1 MIFRGKNIWIIH
13 LLGWLLFIILPL
25 TVMSREPDPGILFS
39 ILRSGWFWLFFFIYF
54 LAFYSNIL
62 FLIPQLFLKQKYVWY
77 VAIFLTGFLLIFYL
91 QPFEKLI
98 FRKFHEPEIQV
109 MDKGRDETFH
119 RPPPPDRP
127 FESEMKRPSE
137 ARRAESPTIDFISL
151 ILFVVIWVIGLATK
165 ISEQWRLSE
174 KRVILSEADKAYA
187 ELSFFKAQINP
198 HFLFNTLN
206 NIYALAISNSDHTAV
221 SVLRLSQMMR
231 YITEEA
237 TEDFVPLNDEID
249 CLKNYIDLQR
259 LRLNDKTKVEFEIDG
274 GLDNFKIAPLILMTF
289 VENAFK
295 YGVSSHYDNLILIRV
310 HVEENRLSFFC
321 KNSIFKDHDESDRKS
336 IGIANTKKRLEFI
349 YPKTHELRIENDG
362 KIFKVNLLLNWAQE
376 KF

>member
-1 MIFRGKNIWIIH
+1 MVFREKNIWTIH

-25 TVMSREPDPGILFS
+25 TVMSREPDPAILFL
-39 ILRSGWFWLFFFIYF
+39 ILGSGWFWLFFLIYF
-54 LAFYSNIL
+54 LVFYSNIL
-62 FLIPQLFLKQKYVWY
+62 LLIPLLFLKQKYVWY
-77 VAIFLTGFLLIFYL
+77 ATIFLTGFLLIFYL
-91 QPFEKLI
+91 QPFERLI
-98 FRKFHEPEIQV
+98 FQKFHEPEGQM
-109 MDKGRDETFH
+109 MDMNHDKTFH
-119 RPPPPDRP
+119 RPPPPDRS
-127 FESEMKRPSE
+127 FEREMKRPSE
-137 ARRAESPTIDFISL
+137 GHRNESPAIDFVSL
-151 ILFVVIWVIGLATK
+151 ILFVVIWVVGLATK

-174 KRVILSEADKAYA
+174 KRVILSEADKAHA

-206 NIYALAISNSDHTAV
+206 NIYALAINNSEHTAV

-237 TEDFVPLNDEID
+237 TEDFVPLRDEVD

-259 LRLNDKTKVEFEIDG
+259 LRLNDKTKVEFETVG

-295 YGVSSHYDNLILIRV
+295 YGVSSHYDNLISIRV
-310 HVEENRLSFFC
+310 HVEGNRLSFCC
-321 KNSIFKDHDESDRKS
+321 KNSIFKDNDESERKG

-349 YPKTHELRIENDG
+349 YPKTYELRIENDG
-362 KIFKVNLLLNWAQE
+362 KIFEVNLLLSRAQ
-376 KF
+376 